1 MRAGIAV
8 GDGSRKSHER
18 RVTVVKLCLLR
29 VEIKKAVWKRVHI
42 RESHS

>member
-1 MRAGIAV
+1 M
-8 GDGSRKSHER
+8 GDGSRKSYER

-29 VEIKKAVWKRVHI
+29 VETGIKEAVWERVHI